1 MGLNL
6 IMVAIPLLLLSCNA
20 ARQEEVKYSLDSVQ
34 VAQNGANNQIRF
46 NSVKIKLRFNKTQFL
61 SIKNKIL

>member
-6 IMVAIPLLLLSCNA
+6 IMVVIPLLLLYCNA
-20 ARQEEVKYSLDSVQ
+20 TGQEEVKYSLDAVQ